1 MTKKHFLALARALA
15 PSASDMTPFAFE
27 QLLLNVSLCLEENFP
42 AFRRQ
47 VFFDAVKV
55 NTPKR
60 TVTTL
65 EPRT

>member
-15 PSASDMTPFAFE
+15 PSASSMTPFAFE
-27 QLLLNVSLCLEENFP
+27 QMLYTVSAMLEENFP

-47 VFFDAVKV
+47 AFFDAVKV

-60 TVTTL
+60 AVTTL
-65 EPRT
+65 EPK